1 MYQRA
6 DDRKSHLILN
16 LLSWVDFL
24 RPKYCCFENV
34 RGFLGYGI
42 NATQVGPHKIE
53 GGIKMGGLKFVVK
66 AMLAM
71 GYFLVHISIRAF
83 FFTANIRYQVRFGLL
98 QAAHYGAPQARVRF
112 FLVAAKSSFPLP
124 DLPQPTHD
132 IEIED
137 ALAIKFGLGQRELFP
152 IRTENG
158 IAPHRFVSVDDAIS
172 DLPQFDW

>member
-83 FFTANIRYQVRFGLL
+83 FLQRISDIRFGSAFSKLRITVLRKRACDSFSSLRSLRFHYQIFLSPHTILKSKMLL
-98 QAAHYGAPQARVRF
+98 R
-112 FLVAAKSSFPLP
+112 S
-124 DLPQPTHD
+124 
-132 IEIED
+132 
-137 ALAIKFGLGQRELFP
+137 
-152 IRTENG
+152 N
-158 IAPHRFVSVDDAIS
+158 SV
-172 DLPQFDW
+172 